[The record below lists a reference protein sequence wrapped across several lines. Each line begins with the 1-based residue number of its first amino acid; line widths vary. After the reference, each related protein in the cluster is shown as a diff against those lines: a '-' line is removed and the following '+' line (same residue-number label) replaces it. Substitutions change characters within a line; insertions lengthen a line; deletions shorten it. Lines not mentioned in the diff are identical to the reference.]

1 MSAAP
6 EIRIMTDRQELA
18 QEAGE
23 LFVWLGEQAMAA
35 SGRFR
40 VALSGGT
47 TPKGLYA
54 ALAGPDLSAK
64 LAWPQVDFYFS
75 DERCVP
81 PDHPDSNFGMANE
94 TLFRPLKIQPDQVF
108 RMAGDD
114 IRPERAALQY
124 EGLLRKELQTP
135 APAWPSF
142 DLVLLGLGE
151 DGHTASLFPGTQ
163 ALDER
168 ERLVVA
174 TTAPQGVKNRL
185 TFTVPAINNARAIVF
200 LASGGSKAT
209 AVRLAL
215 EVPNPSALRIPARL
229 IRPETGRL
237 IWLMD
242 RTAASELTSAKQG
255 VVSHEE

>member
-1 MSAAP
+1 MSVAP
-6 EIRIMTDRQELA
+6 EIRIMTDSQELA
-18 QEAGE
+18 YEAAE

-54 ALAGPDLSAK
+54 ALASQDFSTK
-64 LAWPQVDFYFS
+64 LAWPRVDFYFG

-81 PDHPDSNFGMANE
+81 PDHPGSNFGMANE
-94 TLFRPLKIQPDQVF
+94 TLFRPLKIQPEQVF
-108 RMAGDD
+108 RMSGEDNH
-114 IRPERAALQY
+114 PERGALQY
-124 EGLLRKELQTP
+124 EELLRKEFQAP

-168 ERLVVA
+168 EKLVVA

-185 TFTVPAINNARAIVF
+185 TLTAPVINSARTIVF
-200 LASGGSKAT
+200 LVSGGSKAN
-209 AVRLAL
+209 AVRLVL
-215 EVPNPSALRIPARL
+215 EDPGQSDRRIPAKL

-237 IWLMD
+237 IWLLD
-242 RTAASELTSAKQG
+242 RTAASELTIAKQG

>member
-6 EIRIMTDRQELA
+6 EIRIMTDNKELA
-18 QEAGE
+18 YEAAE
-23 LFVWLGEQAMAA
+23 LFVWLGEQAVAA
-35 SGRFR
+35 NGRFQ

-47 TPKGLYA
+47 TPKELYA
-54 ALAGPDLSAK
+54 ALAGPDFSTK
-64 LAWPQVDFYFS
+64 LAWSRVDFYFG
-75 DERCVP
+75 DERCVL

-94 TLFRPLKIQPDQVF
+94 TLFRPLKIQPEQVF
-108 RMAGDD
+108 RMPGEDN
-114 IRPERAALQY
+114 RPERAALQY
-124 EGLLRKELQTP
+124 EELLRKEFQAP

-168 ERLVVA
+168 EKLVVA
-174 TTAPQGVKNRL
+174 TTAPQGIKNRL
-185 TFTVPAINNARAIVF
+185 TLTAPTINSARTIVF
-200 LASGGSKAT
+200 LVSGSSKAT

-215 EVPNPSALRIPARL
+215 EASGQGDRRVPVRL

-237 IWLMD
+237 IWLLD
-242 RTAASELTSAKQG
+242 QTAASELTIAKQG
-255 VVSHEE
+255 IVSHEE

>member
-6 EIRIMTDRQELA
+6 EIRIMTDRLELA
-18 QEAGE
+18 DEAAE

-54 ALAGPDLSAK
+54 ALASPDLCTK
-64 LAWPQVDFYFS
+64 LAWPHLVFYFS

-94 TLFRPLKIQPDQVF
+94 TLFRPLKIQPEQVF
-108 RMAGDD
+108 RMAGEDN
-114 IRPERAALQY
+114 RPERAALQY
-124 EGLLRKELQTP
+124 EELLRKEFQ
-135 APAWPSF
+135 APAQPWPSF

-174 TTAPQGVKNRL
+174 TTAPQGVKNRITL
-185 TFTVPAINNARAIVF
+185 TAPVINNARAIVF
-200 LASGGSKAT
+200 LVSGSSKAN
-209 AVRLAL
+209 AVRLVL
-215 EVPNPSALRIPARL
+215 DDPGQSDRRIPARL

-237 IWLMD
+237 IWLLD
-242 RTAASELTSAKQG
+242 RTAASELTIAKQG